1 MDLVPRM
8 TGIQGK
14 TFRLIA
20 MLLLV
25 PGMIIWA
32 QDKKP
37 DIPDAP
43 STAQPPQPFPED
55 TPTAPKDQPNTSGQ
69 PATESTQPDTG
80 APPPRMPEVKTM
92 PPGTPKDDG
101 SNSREDLYRIISTV
115 NFVQVPVTVK
125 DQDGRLVSGLVPK
138 DFQVLE
144 NGEKQK
150 MTFFTS
156 DPFPLS
162 AAVVFDLGMPDSV
175 VQKVNQTFSSLEG
188 AFSQFDEVSLYV
200 YSGTVTRLT
209 DFGTVGQ
216 ELNETLSELKTKHGK
231 NDGVPVTSGPFG
243 PQGPAINGTPVG
255 SAVPVLI
262 TPPKESHVIND
273 AILAAALDL
282 SKRDRSRRKI
292 IFVIS
297 DGRELG
303 STAGYSDVLK
313 VLLTNG
319 VVVYGLGVGGAA
331 IPVYGKLQKFH
342 LPRLGTGDI
351 LPKYA
356 SATGGELFTEV
367 SKDDI
372 DAVYARA
379 IGDARNQ
386 YTLGYVSKAA
396 PGGAYRE
403 VEVRVARP
411 DCSNYASPCIRTFAK
426 SGYYPAPPSR

>member
-1 MDLVPRM
+1 M
-8 TGIQGK
+8 
-14 TFRLIA
+14 A

-25 PGMIIWA
+25 PAMLVWA
-32 QDKKP
+32 QDQKQN
-37 DIPDAP
+37 IPDAP
-43 STAQPPQPFPED
+43 SAAQPPQPFPED
-55 TPTAPKDQPNTSGQ
+55 APPAPKEQPKPTEEPKESKPVQ
-69 PATESTQPDTG
+69 PPLPFPGD
-80 APPPRMPEVKTM
+80 APPTTSPGVKAMPA
-92 PPGTPKDDG
+92 GTPKSDG
-101 SNSREDLYRIISTV
+101 SDTREDLYKLVSRV

-125 DQDGRLVSGLVPK
+125 DQDGRLVNGLVPK

-144 NGEKQK
+144 NGQQQK

-175 VQKVNQTFSSLEG
+175 VQKVNRTFSAMQG

-209 DFGTVGQ
+209 DFGAVGQ
-216 ELNETLSELKTKHGK
+216 QLSDTLNELKTKRGK

-255 SAVPVLI
+255 SAVPILI

-297 DGRELG
+297 DGREMG
-303 STAGYSDVLK
+303 SIAGYSDVLK

-426 SGYYPAPPSR
+426 AGYYPAPPSR

>member
-1 MDLVPRM
+1 
-8 TGIQGK
+8 
-14 TFRLIA
+14 

-55 TPTAPKDQPNTSGQ
+55 APAAPKDQPNTSGQ
-69 PATESTQPDTG
+69 PAAESSQPDTG

-255 SAVPVLI
+255 SAVPILI
-262 TPPKESHVIND
+262 TPPRESHVIND

-303 STAGYSDVLK
+303 STAGYRDVLK

-319 VVVYGLGVGGAA
+319 IVVYGVGVGGTG
-331 IPVYGKLQKFH
+331 IPGYGKLQRLH
-342 LPRLGTGDI
+342 VPRMGTGDI

-356 SATGGELFTEV
+356 SATGGELFTEF
-367 SKDDI
+367 SKDAI
-372 DAVYARA
+372 DSVYARA
-379 IGDARNQ
+379 IMDARNQ
-386 YTLGYVSKAA
+386 YTLGYVTKAA
-396 PGGAYRE
+396 PGGSYRE

-411 DCSNYASPCIRTFAK
+411 DCANYSAPCIRTFAK